1 MEGNKGYKRLYRG
14 RKGSILTGLCQGL
27 GEYFEVDP
35 VIIRLIALLALFSTM
50 GFAVIVLYFVFTLI
64 VPRKPD

>member
-1 MEGNKGYKRLYRG
+1 MEENKGYKRLYRG
-14 RKGSILTGLCQGL
+14 RKGRIITGLCQGL

-50 GFAVIVLYFVFTLI
+50 GLAVIVLYFVFTLI
-64 VPRKPD
+64 VPRKEE